1 MEHSNEHPDRQLSI
15 LRDFLSGL
23 NLGKV
28 DLVLGNMQ
36 SNFITSLVN
45 LDAAIQNGTGQNV
58 LDPKGLA
65 QKLGLTRVRAR
76 KVLRALVARRELT
89 KAIEKT
95 NLHDPEILIQLFD
108 IASLF
113 SIAAVEKLDT
123 NTLAKRVGLTRTQ
136 SRKILRV
143 LEKAKRPVQ
152 ESEASV
158 TTNLS
163 ATVQSLETRGSNYDT
178 VTMNQEAT
186 NLPIALT
193 KTNDGITSNETTQV
207 ASIPFSPRS
216 QKPISPENLKSEP
229 KLLVAGMDFLRQVA
243 EGTASPAVVRKLS
256 SNVPLRSFEMGRD
269 KHTTVHGEEP
279 NATNFE
285 IRAKRAQSPRPFLSE
300 QKMALQNN
308 ALGGDV
314 RIFSSNLSTNITH
327 DGKDMSE
334 HQSNLSTQADVVVNM
349 NASPALFGSKFAPE
363 VNDLHNMEATKNN
376 LVIPQPTSQTKHVVS
391 HSMPTSVTSA
401 QHQSESGALHSA
413 NITSEPGTA
422 QDVGSLVDVDPLV
435 STSPHNEEEMA
446 TPKNIENMHSST
458 HGHENVRKDIYSPKS
473 HARVL
478 HEKEQLRLARFNS
491 NQSTN
496 ITHDGKDMSEHQSNL
511 STQADVVVNMNASPA
526 LFGSKF
532 APEVNDLHNMEAT
545 KNNLVI
551 PQPTSQTKH
560 VVSHS
565 MPTSV
570 TSAQH
575 QSESGALHSANI
587 TSEPGTAQDVGS
599 LVDVDPLV
607 STSPHNEE
615 EMATPKNIENMHSS
629 THGHE
634 NVRKDIYSP
643 KSHARV
649 LHEKEQLRLARLQM
663 FKDDDSRLNESLHVK
678 EEQALNEVQ
687 IEKNR
692 PTGNGAIQRENKSN
706 ANDLDVVSKD
716 VPEPISS
723 LMFANQTRDKVNAN
737 PYQTETTGNNGW
749 QGMNS
754 DVVVFESNAKKQ
766 QSGNSSG
773 TLITRVGVDS
783 ELSISRGDSV
793 DQKAKSTST
802 KAENQK
808 IPHVTVA
815 RDTTTV
821 NTALPISH
829 SSHDSTRQSLI
840 SSDFSYSS
848 ANPASA
854 DDILISEATFQ
865 VRSIIY
871 FLI

>member
-1 MEHSNEHPDRQLSI
+1 MANVCQEYRAGLEVLCQRSATILSN
-15 LRDFLSGL
+15 
-23 NLGKV
+23 NLESCPVEETGV
-28 DLVLGNMQ
+28 GCFDEAQ
-36 SNFITSLVN
+36 
-45 LDAAIQNGTGQNV
+45 AA
-58 LDPKGLA
+58 A
-65 QKLGLTRVRAR
+65 
-76 KVLRALVARRELT
+76 
-89 KAIEKT
+89 
-95 NLHDPEILIQLFD
+95 
-108 IASLF
+108 
-113 SIAAVEKLDT
+113 
-123 NTLAKRVGLTRTQ
+123 LAKDTG
-136 SRKILRV
+136 
-143 LEKAKRPVQ
+143 
-152 ESEASV
+152 
-158 TTNLS
+158 NS
-163 ATVQSLETRGSNYDT
+163 AYP
-178 VTMNQEAT
+178 A
-186 NLPIALT
+186 
-193 KTNDGITSNETTQV
+193 
-207 ASIPFSPRS
+207 
-216 QKPISPENLKSEP
+216 LKSSIRTNI
-229 KLLVAGMDFLRQVA
+229 G
-243 EGTASPAVVRKLS
+243 
-256 SNVPLRSFEMGRD
+256 D

-422 QDVGSLVDVDPLV
+422 Q
-435 STSPHNEEEMA
+435 N
-446 TPKNIENMHSST
+446 
-458 HGHENVRKDIYSPKS
+458 
-473 HARVL
+473 
-478 HEKEQLRLARFNS
+478 
-491 NQSTN
+491 
-496 ITHDGKDMSEHQSNL
+496 
-511 STQADVVVNMNASPA
+511 
-526 LFGSKF
+526 
-532 APEVNDLHNMEAT
+532 
-545 KNNLVI
+545 
-551 PQPTSQTKH
+551 
-560 VVSHS
+560 
-565 MPTSV
+565 
-570 TSAQH
+570 
-575 QSESGALHSANI
+575 
-587 TSEPGTAQDVGS
+587 VGS